1 MNGRGLAL
9 ACFLSL
15 GAATVAVSPTTAA
28 AQSVAAV
35 ETLAAPAE
43 AAASPQTLP
52 PPPLPPPVLPPP
64 VIAPPLVTVTPEP
77 DRPFTQLFQNFVRDA
92 KRLPSKE
99 TALTLG
105 IGGGLALAVHP
116 ADDYVYE
123 HATANGPRPFFKLGS
138 TLGDG
143 WAQVGFAVG
152 SYGTGL
158 IAKNRELTHFGSDL
172 IRAQVLNVVVTQG
185 VKFSVQRERPE
196 GSTSH
201 SYSFPSGHTS
211 SAFATATVVWRH
223 YGWKAGVPASLVG
236 AWVGASRVQLGKH
249 YLSDVVFGAAVG
261 AVSGRSVTI
270 GHGRSRLALA
280 PAAVPGGAALM
291 FTLVER

>member
-1 MNGRGLAL
+1 MNDRGLAL
-9 ACFLSL
+9 ACLLTL
-15 GAATVAVSPTTAA
+15 GAATVTVSPTAAA
-28 AQSVAAV
+28 AQSVAAG
-35 ETLAAPAE
+35 ETAAAAAE
-43 AAASPQTLP
+43 AAADPQAQLPPPLAPPVP
-52 PPPLPPPVLPPP
+52 PPPLVIVPP
-64 VIAPPLVTVTPEP
+64 AP
-77 DRPFTQLFQNFVRDA
+77 DRPFTQLFHNFVRDA
-92 KRLPSKE
+92 KRLPSVE

-116 ADDYVYE
+116 ADDDVYE
-123 HATANGPRPFFKLGS
+123 HATAGGPRPFYELGS

-196 GSTSH
+196 GSSGH

-211 SAFATATVVWRH
+211 SAFATAAVVWRH
-223 YGWKAGVPASLVG
+223 YGWKAGVPASFVG

-261 AVSGRSVTI
+261 VASGRSVTI